1 MKTTFFIGLLSL
13 FLAIQGNSLR
23 AQDELSPYF
32 LVGHETGSMD
42 EADQAVTNALSE
54 KGFSVIGSYS
64 PEGSKNLRVIAYT
77 RKDLQSITLKVKDRG
92 ALASV
97 LKIGLKMEDSKIA
110 ISMLNPVYLFYAYL
124 RDETSK
130 HLTGLQAVADD
141 AKKAMETIGNEFV
154 PFGGSE
160 EIEDLM
166 DYHYM
171 AFMPYFDDPV
181 ELNTFSSFEEGLDRI
196 RKNLDAK
203 KGNTLKVFEL
213 VIEDEKIAIFGIGLL
228 DSEGGEGNFLPV
240 IGEDNL
246 AAMPYELILTDTEAT
261 MLHGKFRIA
270 LHWPEL
276 SMGQF
281 MKISSTPGDV
291 EDFLKALTE

>member
-1 MKTTFFIGLLSL
+1 MKATFLMGLLSL

-23 AQDELSPYF
+23 AQDELSPYY
-32 LVGHETGSMD
+32 LVGYVAGTMD
-42 EADQAVTNALSE
+42 EAAQSVSNALGD
-54 KGFSVIGSYS
+54 KGFSVIGSYN
-64 PEGSKNLRVIAYT
+64 PEGKKNLRVIAYT
-77 RKDLQSITLKVKDRG
+77 RNDLQSLTLKVKDRG

-97 LKIGLKMEDSKIA
+97 LKIGLKMNDDGIA
-110 ISMLNPVYLFYAYL
+110 VSMLNPTYLFYAYL
-124 RDETSK
+124 RDETPK
-130 HLTGLQAVADD
+130 HLTGLKTVADD
-141 AKKAMETIGNEFV
+141 AKKAMETIGNEFAA
-154 PFGGSE
+154 FGGSE
-160 EIEDLM
+160 EIEDLK

-181 ELNTFSSFEEGLDRI
+181 ELNTFSTFEEGLERI
-196 RKNLDAK
+196 RTNLAAK

-213 VIEDEKIAIFGIGLL
+213 VLKEEKIAIFGIGLL
-228 DSEGGEGNFLPV
+228 DSEEGEGKFLPV

-246 AAMPYELILTDTEAT
+246 AAMPYELILTGTEAT

>member
-1 MKTTFFIGLLSL
+1 MKSTFFIGFLSL
-13 FLAIQGNSLR
+13 FLIVQGNSLR
-23 AQDELSPYF
+23 AQDELSPYY
-32 LVGHETGSMD
+32 LVGHVTGTMD
-42 EADQAVTNALSE
+42 EAAQSVSDALGD

-64 PEGSKNLRVIAYT
+64 PGGNKNLRVIAYT
-77 RKDLQSITLKVKDRG
+77 RNDLQSLTLKVEDRG

-97 LKIGLKMEDSKIA
+97 LKIGLKMNDDQIA
-110 ISMLNPVYLFYAYL
+110 VSMLNPTYLFYAYL

-154 PFGGSE
+154 AFGGSE
-160 EIEDLM
+160 EIDDLM

-171 AFMPYFDDPV
+171 AFMPYFDDPE
-181 ELNTFSSFEEGLDRI
+181 ELNTFSTFNEGLERI

-213 VIEDEKIAIFGIGLL
+213 VLKEEEIAIFGIGLL
-228 DSEGGEGNFLPV
+228 DSEEGEGKFLPV
-240 IGEDNL
+240 IGEDNI
-246 AAMPYELILTDTEAT
+246 AAMPYELILSGTEAT